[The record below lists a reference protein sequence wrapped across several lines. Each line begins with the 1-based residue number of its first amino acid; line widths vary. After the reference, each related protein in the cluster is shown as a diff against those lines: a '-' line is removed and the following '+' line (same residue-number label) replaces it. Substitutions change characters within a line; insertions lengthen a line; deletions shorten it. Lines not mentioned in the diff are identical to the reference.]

1 MKIYWNGER
10 KNVIG
15 SRVKELRKKQDIS
28 QKILAARLSLSG
40 IDFTEL
46 TILRIEKGTRFVPDY
61 ELSVIADYF
70 HGTSDYLFC
79 LTDNQ
84 KLHGNNQQ
92 LHLIHN
98 LEQTVSLFQ
107 FLKLSIP

>member
-40 IDFTEL
+40 TTNFFPFLVKKSSCEFL
-46 TILRIEKGTRFVPDY
+46 KRSKSL
-61 ELSVIADYF
+61 
-70 HGTSDYLFC
+70 
-79 LTDNQ
+79 
-84 KLHGNNQQ
+84 
-92 LHLIHN
+92 LIQRN
-98 LEQTVSLFQ
+98 LEQMPALHR
-107 FLKLSIP
+107 LKGI

>member
-46 TILRIEKGTRFVPDY
+46 TILRIEK
-61 ELSVIADYF
+61 SVIADYF
-70 HGTSDYLFC
+70 HVTSDYL
-79 LTDNQ
+79 LGRTN
-84 KLHGNNQQ
+84 K
-92 LHLIHN
+92 
-98 LEQTVSLFQ
+98 E
-107 FLKLSIP
+107 

>member
-46 TILRIEKGTRFVPDY
+46 TILRIVDITVRQSRQSGVARATCPD
-61 ELSVIADYF
+61 
-70 HGTSDYLFC
+70 
-79 LTDNQ
+79 
-84 KLHGNNQQ
+84 
-92 LHLIHN
+92 
-98 LEQTVSLFQ
+98 
-107 FLKLSIP
+107 

>member
-40 IDFTEL
+40 IDLLLYIFL
-46 TILRIEKGTRFVPDY
+46 ILHP
-61 ELSVIADYF
+61 
-70 HGTSDYLFC
+70 
-79 LTDNQ
+79 
-84 KLHGNNQQ
+84 KL
-92 LHLIHN
+92 
-98 LEQTVSLFQ
+98 
-107 FLKLSIP
+107 

>member
-61 ELSVIADYF
+61 ECKRKIASTF
-70 HGTSDYLFC
+70 SKPSDMR
-79 LTDNQ
+79 
-84 KLHGNNQQ
+84 
-92 LHLIHN
+92 
-98 LEQTVSLFQ
+98 
-107 FLKLSIP
+107 

>member
-15 SRVKELRKKQDIS
+15 SRVKELRKKQNIS

-46 TILRIEKGTRFVPDY
+46 TILRIEKGIRFVPDY
-61 ELSVIADYF
+61 EVAVLAEYF
-70 HGTSDYLFC
+70 HVSTDYL
-79 LTDNQ
+79 LGKTES
-84 KLHGNNQQ
+84 K
-92 LHLIHN
+92 
-98 LEQTVSLFQ
+98 
-107 FLKLSIP
+107 

>member
-61 ELSVIADYF
+61 ELTWII
-70 HGTSDYLFC
+70 HGVAVKVAESHIVTIF
-79 LTDNQ
+79 
-84 KLHGNNQQ
+84 
-92 LHLIHN
+92 
-98 LEQTVSLFQ
+98 
-107 FLKLSIP
+107 

>member
-15 SRVKELRKKQDIS
+15 SRVKQLRKKQDIS

-46 TILRIEKGTRFVPDY
+46 TILRIEKGTR
-61 ELSVIADYF
+61 
-70 HGTSDYLFC
+70 
-79 LTDNQ
+79 
-84 KLHGNNQQ
+84 
-92 LHLIHN
+92 
-98 LEQTVSLFQ
+98 
-107 FLKLSIP
+107 